1 MKTVKRTSQFKKDVK
16 RMQKRGKAFD
26 VFRDVIAE
34 LAAANPWIRSY
45 MTTPSLANILARGSV
60 ISSLIGY

>member
-1 MKTVKRTSQFKKDVK
+1 MKTIKRTSQFKKDVK

-34 LAAANPWIRSY
+34 LAVAQPLDPKFRDHA
-45 MTTPSLANILARGSV
+45 SLANTRARGSV
-60 ISSLIGY
+60 MSSLIGY

>member
-34 LAAANPWIRSY
+34 LAAAQPLDLKFRDH
-45 MTTPSLANILARGSV
+45 SV
-60 ISSLIGY
+60 L